1 MTPELQAYY
10 ERRLSMMGDRAWR
23 DLLEDVQTML
33 DSTNDIS
40 NIQDEKTLH
49 YRRGEISIM
58 RWLLSLREVSENAY
72 QQLKEENGTANE
84 GL

>member
-23 DLLEDVQTML
+23 DLLEDVQAML
-33 DSTNDIS
+33 DATNDIT

-49 YRRGEISIM
+49 FKRGEISIM
-58 RWLLSLREVSENAY
+58 RWLLSLKEVSEEAY
-72 QQLKEENGTANE
+72 NTLRNE
-84 GL
+84 DA